1 MAKFNTAH
9 AMRFAVTSAE
19 NDVSFEPAKR
29 RHITEDTSIEL
40 KMPNIEARSA
50 YAVTSKI
57 AGRLNASAVSEEEH
71 KKLLAERA
79 ALLDKKFAGAMTRH
93 EENRLSY
100 VRWSLDRIEDAKY
113 GQALDLLEEH
123 ASHYKNLVSEVNR
136 FTEQLHSY
144 VRGKR

>member
-1 MAKFNTAH
+1 M
-9 AMRFAVTSAE
+9 
-19 NDVSFEPAKR
+19 
-29 RHITEDTSIEL
+29 
-40 KMPNIEARSA
+40 

-71 KKLLAERA
+71 QKLLAERA
-79 ALLDKKFAGAMTRH
+79 SLLDKKFAGSITRH

-113 GQALDLLEEH
+113 GHALDLLEEH

-136 FTEQLHSY
+136 FTAQLYSY
-144 VRGKR
+144 SRGKR